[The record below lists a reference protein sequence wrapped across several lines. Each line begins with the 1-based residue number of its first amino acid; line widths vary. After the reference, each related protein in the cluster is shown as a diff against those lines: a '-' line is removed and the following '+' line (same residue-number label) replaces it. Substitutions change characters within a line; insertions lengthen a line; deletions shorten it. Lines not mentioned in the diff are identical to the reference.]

1 MKQSRILML
10 LLAMLAL
17 AVACV
22 WLVFLPDNPEPAVS
36 PIGQAESTCG
46 DSPDAAPPPADT
58 DSPTQATP
66 TVTLTEEEKAAAE
79 QARTAAAAG
88 SPGSTDSTSAG
99 STGSTPEGSTP
110 AAGTPNAATPA
121 GTTKGVAPKRP
132 PTPREREEERRRTQ
146 GRPALAERMSR
157 SPGASSG
164 RASLAKSAVQEQ
176 WDEQWT
182 SEGINPPPMT
192 PTPVTGKV
200 MSEQS
205 REGLANATVHLMTFF
220 PLDGIA
226 GGPLLPVVSELV
238 TDAQGNFSGEVPA
251 SKLLPQSFPV
261 AAIGISWDSK
271 RILAAQPLT
280 VLEAGKQN
288 ALGIF
293 WAPDYP
299 YMLKCDARQFNGTL
313 SVVSTGEVNPQRV
326 HTLKRT
332 EFLASFPAFN
342 VTAIQAQP
350 PEGAPE
356 PGHAQLIGTWG
367 TSALPYI
374 SLRDGT
380 ALLRTQRPKLASV
393 VSNGGTGSPL
403 QLPAPFDV
411 LVFSNDA
418 YKPIGGMVIDNDG
431 APISGAVVATQ
442 GGAIGHSAVTDA
454 GGWFFIDN
462 PDEKTGSLRVTHDQY
477 IEVLQATT
485 PGNTDLRITLA
496 MRRPRMRLHVTDRVT
511 VAPIADLTIKVIGLY
526 PWGKNKGKP
535 MPEAFVNLAAFD
547 GHYVLDW
554 EYEIR
559 SITLEKLGYFPR
571 FIDKPSTTEEL
582 QIELSPGRNLEVL
595 PRNYS
600 AVEQTDRW
608 FPDANQGPG
617 IYTAWSHHWI
627 EYEVDFGD
635 APSQGEQGG
644 FFDIVL
650 GCTNRGIVDNEYR
663 FSVDVYVDDVK
674 KKTLTIMADSLTIRE
689 GRASLDALSGV
700 HRIRL
705 VWTNDKWIPDQLD
718 ANIRYATLK
727 FLEQPQ

>member
-17 AVACV
+17 AVACA
-22 WLVFLPDNPEPAVS
+22 WLVFQPDDPKPAVS
-36 PIGQAESTCG
+36 AAQQDQGACSQ
-46 DSPDAAPPPADT
+46 SPDPAQARADDADT
-58 DSPTQATP
+58 QAQATP
-66 TVTLTEEEKAAAE
+66 VVTLTEQEKAAAE
-79 QARTAAAAG
+79 QARAAETAG
-88 SPGSTDSTSAG
+88 TQGSAG
-99 STGSTPEGSTP
+99 SAPAGTQPAASGTTGNTPQTGASGSTPK
-110 AAGTPNAATPA
+110 GTETR
-121 GTTKGVAPKRP
+121 RP

-157 SPGASSG
+157 SPGASGSN
-164 RASLAKSAVQEQ
+164 ASLAKSPVQEK

-182 SEGINPPPMT
+182 SEGITPPPMT

-205 REGLANATVHLMTFF
+205 REGLGNATVHLMTFF

-238 TDAQGNFSGEVPA
+238 TDEQGNFSGEVPA
-251 SKLLPQSFPV
+251 SKLVPQSFPV

-299 YMLKCDARQFNGTL
+299 YTLKCDARQFTGTL
-313 SVVSTGEVNPQRV
+313 SVISTGEINPQRV

-342 VTAIQAQP
+342 VTAMQAQP
-350 PEGAPE
+350 AEGAPE
-356 PGHAQLIGTWG
+356 PGYAQLIGTWG
-367 TSALPYI
+367 TSVLPYI
-374 SLRDGT
+374 SLRDGS

-393 VSNGGTGSPL
+393 VSNGGTGVPQ
-403 QLPAPFDV
+403 QLPAPFDT
-411 LVFSNDA
+411 LVFTNEA
-418 YKPIGGMVIDNDG
+418 YKPIGGMVIDSEG

-442 GGAIGHSAVTDA
+442 GGAIGHSAVTDV

-462 PDEKTGSLRVTHDQY
+462 PDEKTSSLRVTHDQY
-477 IEVLQATT
+477 IEVLHATT
-485 PGNTDLRITLA
+485 PGNTDLRITMA
-496 MRRPRMRLHVTDRVT
+496 KHRPRVRLHVTDRVT
-511 VAPIADLTIKVIGLY
+511 VAPITELTVNVIGLY

-535 MPEAFVNLAAFD
+535 MPEAFVNLTASD
-547 GHYVLDW
+547 GHFVLDW

-559 SITLEKLGYFPR
+559 SVTLEKLGYFPK

-582 QIELSPGRNLEVL
+582 PVELSPGRNLEIQ

-635 APSQGEQGG
+635 APAQGEQGG

-689 GRASLDALSGV
+689 DRASLGALSGV

-727 FLEQPQ
+727 FLEQPK

>member
-10 LLAMLAL
+10 LLSTLAL
-17 AVACV
+17 AVACA
-22 WLVFLPDNPEPAVS
+22 WLVFLPDDPKPTFSAAD
-36 PIGQAESTCG
+36 QAPG
-46 DSPDAAPPPADT
+46 LGNQSPDATQADADPADT
-58 DSPTQATP
+58 QPQATP
-66 TVTLTEEEKAAAE
+66 AVTLTEQEKAAAE
-79 QARTAAAAG
+79 QARSAEAAG
-88 SPGSTDSTSAG
+88 TPGSAG
-99 STGSTPEGSTP
+99 STPSGTPPASTGGKGSTPSGTSS
-110 AAGTPNAATPA
+110 AAANSAET
-121 GTTKGVAPKRP
+121 KRP

-157 SPGASSG
+157 APGASGGS
-164 RASLAKSAVQEQ
+164 AALAKSPVQEK

-182 SEGINPPPMT
+182 SEGITPPPMT

-205 REGLANATVHLMTFF
+205 REGLGNATVHLMTFF
-220 PLDGIA
+220 PLDGVA
-226 GGPLLPVVSELV
+226 GGPLLPVVTDLV
-238 TDAQGNFSGEVPA
+238 TNEQGNFSGEVPA
-251 SKLLPQSFPV
+251 SKLAPQSFPV

-299 YMLKCDARQFNGTL
+299 YTLKCDARQFNGTL
-313 SVVSTGEVNPQRV
+313 SVVSTGDVNPQRV
-326 HTLKRT
+326 HTLKRAD
-332 EFLASFPAFN
+332 FLASFPAFN
-342 VTAIQAQP
+342 VTAMQAQP
-350 PEGAPE
+350 AEGAPE

-367 TSALPYI
+367 TSSMPYI

-380 ALLRTQRPKLASV
+380 SLLRTQRPKLASV
-393 VSNGGTGSPL
+393 VSNGGSGVPQ
-403 QLPAPFDV
+403 QLPAPFDT
-411 LVFSNDA
+411 LMFTNEA
-418 YKPIGGMVIDNDG
+418 YKPIGGMVIDTQG

-442 GGAIGHSAVTDA
+442 GGAIGHSAVTDV
-454 GGWFFIDN
+454 GGWFFIEN
-462 PDEKTGSLRVTHDQY
+462 PDEKTSSLRVSHDQY

-485 PGNTDLRITLA
+485 PGNTDLRIT
-496 MRRPRMRLHVTDRVT
+496 MDKRRPRVRLHVTDRVT
-511 VAPIADLTIKVIGLY
+511 VAPITELTVNVIGLY
-526 PWGKNKGKP
+526 PWGKSKGKP
-535 MPEAFVNLAAFD
+535 MPEAFVNLTASD
-547 GHYVLDW
+547 GHYLLDW
-554 EYEIR
+554 EHEIK
-559 SITLEKLGYFPR
+559 SITLEKLGYFPK

-582 QIELSPGRNLEVL
+582 AVELSPGRNLEMQ

-617 IYTAWSHHWI
+617 VYTAWSHHWI

-635 APSQGEQGG
+635 APAQGEQGG

-674 KKTLTIMADSLTIRE
+674 KKTLSIMADSLTIRE
-689 GRASLDALSGV
+689 DRASLGALSGV
-700 HRIRL
+700 HRVRL

-727 FLEQPQ
+727 FLEQPK